1 MIINFP
7 TGFYADALPQ
17 TPEESGN
24 ITFVI
29 SNTRPPRSDLLFPK
43 IPKGVDDRRRVVSP
57 FDPVVDREQVGDQ
70 IFSISRAARSEEGS
84 NIQQFEVGHVLSFD
98 DTAVRAT
105 DPMLVRETTEL
116 RHDVFRVDFDAL
128 GLSDDE
134 QELINDETARARN
147 TLIATLN
154 TAKRERADAE
164 VRVAELQKSINNL
177 NRAIDALQIV
187 TDNDATTESEV
198 DDLVAKLTAQLTAT
212 QTALDAA
219 IETANTQAQVAS
231 DALAELRTVSTIVT

>member
-43 IPKGVDDRRRVVSP
+43 IPKGVDDRRRIVSP
-57 FDPVVDREQVGDQ
+57 FDPVADREQVGDQ
-70 IFSISRAARSEEGS
+70 IFSISQASRAEEGS
-84 NIQQFEVGHVLSFD
+84 NIQQFEVGHILDFD
-98 DTAVRAT
+98 DSTVQAT
-105 DPMLVRETTEL
+105 DPMLVRQTTEL
-116 RHDVFRVDFDAL
+116 RHDVFKVDFDAL
-128 GLSDDE
+128 GLTGDE
-134 QELINDETARARN
+134 QELINDETAKARN
-147 TLIATLN
+147 TLVAALN

-164 VRVAELQKSINNL
+164 VRIAELQKSINNL
-177 NRAIDALQIV
+177 NRAIDALQVV

-198 DDLVAKLTAQLTAT
+198 DDLVDKLTAQLTVT
-212 QTALDAA
+212 QTALSAA
-219 IETANTQAQVAS
+219 IETANTQAQIAA
-231 DALAELRTVSTIVT
+231 DTLAELRTVSTIVT